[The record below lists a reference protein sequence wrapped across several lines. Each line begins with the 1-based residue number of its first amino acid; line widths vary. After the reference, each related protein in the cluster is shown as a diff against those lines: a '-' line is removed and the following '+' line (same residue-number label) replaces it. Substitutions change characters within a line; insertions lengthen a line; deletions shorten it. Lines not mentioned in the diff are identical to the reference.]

1 MWRHQRPTTPS
12 DSIFVPAVY
21 SGTSHLLTQTGL
33 VGGIVTI
40 STIGPQIL
48 AAPPYLWGQKVGLV
62 NVGALIGTFLGFI
75 YTALIADWSIKKS
88 ARSTHGMAE
97 AEARLPLI
105 IPSLFLATTG
115 MWVFGFCAGHP
126 SPNAWVGLE
135 VGYGMICFG
144 LMMVP
149 SVGFNYVGR
158 TLISSST
165 FVQHTKQKVDSGLLQ
180 RHFWRLLC
188 SHCVSSCHSELFMDI
203 LCGHM
208 VS

>member
-1 MWRHQRPTTPS
+1 
-12 DSIFVPAVY
+12 
-21 SGTSHLLTQTGL
+21 
-33 VGGIVTI
+33 
-40 STIGPQIL
+40 
-48 AAPPYLWGQKVGLV
+48 
-62 NVGALIGTFLGFI
+62 LGFI

-149 SVGFNYVGR
+149 SVGFNYVCASLML
-158 TLISSST
+158 TIST
-165 FVQHTKQKVDSGLLQ
+165 AY
-180 RHFWRLLC
+180 
-188 SHCVSSCHSELFMDI
+188 
-203 LCGHM
+203 
-208 VS
+208 

>member
-1 MWRHQRPTTPS
+1 
-12 DSIFVPAVY
+12 
-21 SGTSHLLTQTGL
+21 
-33 VGGIVTI
+33 VTI

-149 SVGFNYVGR
+149 SVGFNYVCAFLR
-158 TLISSST
+158 ASSSLT
-165 FVQHTKQKVDSGLLQ
+165 LETN
-180 RHFWRLLC
+180 
-188 SHCVSSCHSELFMDI
+188 
-203 LCGHM
+203 
-208 VS
+208 